1 MAKNKPPSDAR
12 NATIDMAKGH
22 AIKRAPLCNVNGHH
36 VSVSGLKAAE
46 IRKLEVLLVDE

>member
-1 MAKNKPPSDAR
+1 
-12 NATIDMAKGH
+12 MAKGH

-46 IRKLEVLLVDE
+46 IRKLEVLLVDEWKRSKLALKDLALA